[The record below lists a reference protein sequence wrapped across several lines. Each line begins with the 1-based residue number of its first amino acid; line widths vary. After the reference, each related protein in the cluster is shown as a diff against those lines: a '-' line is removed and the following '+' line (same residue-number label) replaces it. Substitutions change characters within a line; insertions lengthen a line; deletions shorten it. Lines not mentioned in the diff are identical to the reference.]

1 MTTGPA
7 RWAYLFEHPGA
18 DPERD
23 RLVLESGGQRSMV
36 VAVAST
42 ADAPAVAAG
51 LVRDEQVTLVELC
64 GGFGSGDVAAVAAAV
79 GDRAAVGH
87 VVFGADQIPAAAAY
101 ATAAAAAAVASTGAA
116 PAG

>member
-1 MTTGPA
+1 MTTEPA
-7 RWAYLFEHPGA
+7 RWAYLVEHPGA
-18 DPERD
+18 DPDRD
-23 RLVLESGGQRSMV
+23 CLVLESGGQCSMV

-51 LVRDEQVTLVELC
+51 LVRDERVTLVELC

-87 VVFGADQIPAAAAY
+87 VVFGADQIPAAAY
-101 ATAAAAAAVASTGAA
+101 ATAAGSVTGR
-116 PAG
+116 PR